1 MPRAG
6 RDDAPLF
13 LLRYRC
19 AALEM
24 PMRGLEGSGEA
35 EGGDAAAAGS
45 GSGGGLEE
53 GCVGER
59 EALRRCA
66 VM

>member
-35 EGGDAAAAGS
+35 EGATLLPLVAVVVEVWRRAAWESVKLCAAA
-45 GSGGGLEE
+45 L
-53 GCVGER
+53 
-59 EALRRCA
+59 
-66 VM
+66 